1 MRSSTLTGMDPM
13 GLTSTDPLTDLLNGV
28 RTSGAVFNQSALS
41 GSWATRFEDGSPL
54 ALAVLVHGSAWITPQ
69 GGDPVR
75 IGPGDVAV
83 LCGGAP
89 YVIADALDTEPSVV
103 VHRGGRRT
111 TPQGDELAGPRV
123 PGVDPRDTKGADG
136 TLLLNAVYT
145 VDSGTPDR
153 LLAAL
158 PPLAVVEAHVGV
170 CPVGWSV
177 FEEITRE
184 EPGQQILLDRT
195 LDLMLITA
203 LRAWFTRPGAQVP
216 AWYRA
221 HSDPVVGPALR
232 MLQSDPA
239 RPWTLPAL
247 AAKTGVSRANLA
259 RRFTALVG
267 QPPMTYLRERRLAL
281 AADLLRKPDAT
292 LAAVAAHVGFSNA
305 FALSAA
311 FKREHG
317 VSPSE
322 YRTSVK

>member
-1 MRSSTLTGMDPM
+1 MDGPM

-28 RTSGAVFNQSALS
+28 RTSGAIFNQSSLS
-41 GSWATRFEDGSPL
+41 GSWAVRFEDGSPL
-54 ALAVLVHGSAWITPQ
+54 ALAVLLQGSAWITPQ

-75 IGPGDVAV
+75 LGPGDVAV

-89 YVIADALDTEPSVV
+89 YVIANAPATEPDVMI
-103 VHRGGRRT
+103 RPDGCCT
-111 TPQGDELAGPRV
+111 TAQGAELVDAQVPDAGTW
-123 PGVDPRDTKGADG
+123 DTAGADS
-136 TLLLNAVYT
+136 TLLLSGLYT
-145 VDSGTPDR
+145 VDCGTPGR

-158 PPLAVVEAHVGV
+158 PPLAVIEANVGA
-170 CPVGWSV
+170 CPVSPTT

-216 AWYRA
+216 TWYRA

-232 MLQSDPA
+232 LLQTNPA
-239 RPWTLPAL
+239 HPWTLPAL
-247 AAKTGVSRANLA
+247 AAEAGASRANLA

-281 AADLLRKPDAT
+281 AADLLRAPGAT
-292 LAAVAAHVGFSNA
+292 LTEVADRVGFSNA
-305 FALSAA
+305 FSLSAA

-322 YRTSVK
+322 YRTDTARTEP